1 MTFDSYLFAGGFV
14 FITMIH
20 LFLWSKKGKKFSN
33 QHQTYLLQIAVI
45 LIQLLIAAF
54 FKKEVGD
61 VALFSGAGWHL
72 RHKIDFYWVDANH
85 TQYPF
90 FPFLI
95 FLHAGLNLLSEILV
109 IFSFSFYL
117 KIILSGCLLLISH
130 FFIKKKIWQLR
141 FLTSPLIFA
150 SIYYHGQI
158 DIILLLFLIAA
169 IQFIQKKQSWGSVIK
184 SSFLFAASI
193 AAKTWSILL
202 LPQIVLKIKSWPK
215 KIAYLASIGL
225 LLLVNIKFY
234 TSIVFGSSLRT
245 VLAALNSPGGPMTIW
260 GVSLFLKPIWTLIQN
275 YRLLI
280 FILVFGLLQLLI
292 LLKKKDLNQIALLTI
307 ISFYLATP
315 NWGVQYL
322 LWQLPFIFILAANNK
337 LKVEKKILI
346 LASLYSFVAYLAVSF
361 NQHSETLK
369 QLAILV
375 GLALYFSFVGWF
387 KKLIQKT
394 SS

>member
-322 LWQLPFIFILAANNK
+322 LWQLPFIFILAAKNK
-337 LKVEKKILI
+337 LKIEKKILI
-346 LASLYSFVAYLAVSF
+346 LSSLYSFVAYLAVSF

>member
-117 KIILSGCLLLISH
+117 KIIPVAVYCS
-130 FFIKKKIWQLR
+130 
-141 FLTSPLIFA
+141 
-150 SIYYHGQI
+150 
-158 DIILLLFLIAA
+158 
-169 IQFIQKKQSWGSVIK
+169 SVI
-184 SSFLFAASI
+184 SSS
-193 AAKTWSILL
+193 
-202 LPQIVLKIKSWPK
+202 K
-215 KIAYLASIGL
+215 KR
-225 LLLVNIKFY
+225 
-234 TSIVFGSSLRT
+234 FG
-245 VLAALNSPGGPMTIW
+245 NSD
-260 GVSLFLKPIWTLIQN
+260 F
-275 YRLLI
+275 
-280 FILVFGLLQLLI
+280 
-292 LLKKKDLNQIALLTI
+292 
-307 ISFYLATP
+307 
-315 NWGVQYL
+315 
-322 LWQLPFIFILAANNK
+322 
-337 LKVEKKILI
+337 
-346 LASLYSFVAYLAVSF
+346 
-361 NQHSETLK
+361 
-369 QLAILV
+369 
-375 GLALYFSFVGWF
+375 
-387 KKLIQKT
+387 
-394 SS
+394 